1 MKALAAEAHA
11 LLGLELDGAQLA
23 ALEQLAIELTSWNQQ
38 RNLTSIIDP
47 TGIRIKHFLDS
58 LSCVLALR
66 AAGAALPNLKIVDV
80 GSGAGFPGLPLKI
93 VFPALRM
100 TLVEATRKKCEFLV
114 HVVQLLQLKGVT
126 VLHARAEEIGRA
138 AAHRE
143 RYDWAIARAVVPL
156 PALLEYLL
164 PLVRI
169 GGFCLAQKGSTAAV
183 EAQQAGAALAV
194 LGGSLAQ
201 LLPVELPG
209 VVEPRFLVL
218 VAKQAAVPA
227 KYPRRAGLPAKRPL

>member
-11 LLGLELDGAQLA
+11 LLGLELDGGQMNAF
-23 ALEQLAIELTSWNQQ
+23 EQLAIELTSWNQQ
-38 RNLTSIIDP
+38 RNLTTIIDP
-47 TGIRIKHFLDS
+47 AGIRIKHFLDS
-58 LSCVLALR
+58 LCCVLALR
-66 AAGAALPNLKIVDV
+66 TAGAVLPNLKVVDV

-93 VFPALRM
+93 VFPALHM
-100 TLVEATRKKCEFLV
+100 TMVEATRKKCEFIE

-126 VLHARAEEIGRA
+126 VLHARAEEIGRT

-143 RYDWAIARAVVPL
+143 RYDWAIARAVAPL

-169 GGFCLAQKGSTAAV
+169 GGFCLAQKGSTAAA
-183 EAQQAGAALAV
+183 EAQQAGTALAV
-194 LGGSLAQ
+194 LGGRLAQ

-218 VAKQAAVPA
+218 VAKRAAAPA

>member
-11 LLGLELDGAQLA
+11 LLGLELDGGQMNAF
-23 ALEQLAIELTSWNQQ
+23 EQLAIELTSWNQQ
-38 RNLTSIIDP
+38 RNLTTIIDP
-47 TGIRIKHFLDS
+47 AGIRIKHFLDS
-58 LSCVLALR
+58 LCCVLALR
-66 AAGAALPNLKIVDV
+66 AAGAVLPNLKVVDV

-93 VFPALRM
+93 VFPALHM
-100 TLVEATRKKCEFLV
+100 TMVEATRKKCEFIE

-126 VLHARAEEIGRA
+126 VLHARAEEIGRT

-143 RYDWAIARAVVPL
+143 RYDWAIARAVAPL

-169 GGFCLAQKGSTAAV
+169 GGFCLAQKGSTAAA
-183 EAQQAGAALAV
+183 EAQQAGTALAV
-194 LGGSLAQ
+194 LGGRLQQ

-209 VVEPRFLVL
+209 VVEPRCLVL
-218 VAKQAAVPA
+218 VAKQAAAPA

>member
-1 MKALAAEAHA
+1 MKALAAAAHA

-23 ALEQLAIELTSWNQQ
+23 ALEQFAIELTSWNQQ

-66 AAGAALPNLKIVDV
+66 ATGAVLPNLKVVDV

-93 VFPALRM
+93 VYPALRM
-100 TLVEATRKKCEFLV
+100 TLIEATRKKCEFLE
-114 HVVQLLQLKGVT
+114 HVVQLLKLKGVT

-143 RYDWAIARAVVPL
+143 HYDWAIARAVAPL

-169 GGFCLAQKGSTAAV
+169 GGFCLAQKGSTAAA
-183 EAQQAGAALAV
+183 EAQQAAAALAV
-194 LGGSLAQ
+194 LGGCLTQ

-209 VVEPRFLVL
+209 LAEPRFLVL
-218 VAKQAAVPA
+218 VAKQAAAPA

>member
-1 MKALAAEAHA
+1 MKTLAAEAHA
-11 LLGLELDGAQLA
+11 LLGLELDGAQLEA
-23 ALEQLAIELTSWNQQ
+23 FEQLAIELTSWNQH
-38 RNLTSIIDP
+38 RNLTRIIDP
-47 TGIRIKHFLDS
+47 PGIRIKHFLDS

-66 AAGAALPNLKIVDV
+66 ATSALLPNLKIVDV

-100 TLVEATRKKCEFLV
+100 TLVEATRKKCEFLE

-143 RYDWAIARAVVPL
+143 RYDWAIARAVAPL

-169 GGFCLAQKGSTAAV
+169 GGFCLAQKGSTAAA
-183 EAQQAGAALAV
+183 EAQQATAALAV
-194 LGGSLAQ
+194 LGGSLMQ

-209 VVEPRFLVL
+209 VAEPRFLVL
-218 VAKQAAVPA
+218 VAKQAAAPA